1 MRLNPPATAVLA
13 LILALALT
21 NAAGA
26 VQAGERIYK
35 WVDEKG
41 VTHYGQTIPT
51 EYRDQAA
58 SEMNR
63 QGLTVKRIDAVAVIT
78 PDQRRVADER
88 AQRDREEQKRQ
99 FEQRRRDIALVN
111 TYTST
116 REIDDARERSLAL
129 PMQAIKGV
137 EPRLKKAQ
145 EKLTA
150 LQGQMENIRHSGKAV
165 PDSLQDESNE
175 QKLEVDSL
183 RSEKERYEGQIAA
196 IRGKFEN
203 DKKRYVELSEAGP
216 PH

>member
-1 MRLNPPATAVLA
+1 MRLNPLAAVLA
-13 LILALALT
+13 LILVFALT

-58 SEMNR
+58 SEMTKR
-63 QGLTVKRIDAVAVIT
+63 GLTVKRIDAVAVIT
-78 PDQRRVADER
+78 PDQRKAADER

-116 REIDDARERSLAL
+116 REIDDARERSLSLPLQAL
-129 PMQAIKGV
+129 KGL

-145 EKLTA
+145 EGLTV

-165 PDSLQDESNE
+165 SDQLQEEGNE

-183 RSEKERYEGQIAA
+183 RTEKERYEGQIAA
-196 IRGKFEN
+196 IRAKYES
-203 DKKRYVELSEAGP
+203 DKKRYVELSEATP
-216 PH
+216 TR

>member
-1 MRLNPPATAVLA
+1 MRLNPPTAVLA
-13 LILALALT
+13 LILVLALT
-21 NAAGA
+21 NTAGA

-41 VTHYGQTIPT
+41 VTHYGQAIPT

-58 SEMNR
+58 SEMNKH
-63 QGLTVKRIDAVAVIT
+63 GLTVKRIDAVAVIT
-78 PDQRRVADER
+78 PDQRRVAEER

-99 FEQRRRDIALVN
+99 FEQRRRDVALVN

-129 PMQAIKGV
+129 PMQALKGL

-145 EKLTA
+145 DRLTA
-150 LQGQMENIRHSGKAV
+150 LQGQMENIKHAGKTV
-165 PDSLQDESNE
+165 SDQLQDESNE

-183 RSEKERYEGQIAA
+183 RTEKERYEGQITA
-196 IRGKFEN
+196 IRAKYEN

>member
-1 MRLNPPATAVLA
+1 MRLNPPAAVLA
-13 LILALALT
+13 LILVLALT

-26 VQAGERIYK
+26 VQAGDRIYK

-41 VTHYGQTIPT
+41 VTHYGQSIPT

-63 QGLTVKRIDAVAVIT
+63 RGLTVKRIDAVAVIT
-78 PDQRRVADER
+78 PDQRRAAEER

-116 REIDDARERSLAL
+116 REIDDARERSLAV
-129 PMQAIKGV
+129 PIQALKGL

-145 EKLTA
+145 ERLTT
-150 LQGQMENIRHSGKAV
+150 LQAQMENIRRSGKTV
-165 PDSLQDESNE
+165 SDPLQEEGNE

-183 RSEKERYEGQIAA
+183 RTEQERYEGQIAA
-196 IRGKFEN
+196 IRAKYEN

>member
-1 MRLNPPATAVLA
+1 MRLNPLAAVLA
-13 LILALALT
+13 LILVFALT

-58 SEMNR
+58 SEMTKR
-63 QGLTVKRIDAVAVIT
+63 GLTVKRIDAVAVIT
-78 PDQRRVADER
+78 PDQRKAADER

-116 REIDDARERSLAL
+116 REIDDARERSLSLPLQAL
-129 PMQAIKGV
+129 KGL

-145 EKLTA
+145 ERLTV

-165 PDSLQDESNE
+165 SDQLQEEGNE

-183 RSEKERYEGQIAA
+183 RTEKERYEGQIAA
-196 IRGKFEN
+196 IRAKYES
-203 DKKRYVELSEAGP
+203 DKKRYVELNEATP
-216 PH
+216 TR

>member
-1 MRLNPPATAVLA
+1 MRLNPPAAVLA
-13 LILALALT
+13 LILVLALT
-21 NAAGA
+21 SVAGA
-26 VQAGERIYK
+26 VQAGERIFK

-58 SEMNR
+58 SEMNKR
-63 QGLTVKRIDAVAVIT
+63 GLTVKRIDAVAMIT
-78 PDQRRVADER
+78 PDQRRAAEER

-116 REIDDARERSLAL
+116 REIDDARERSLAV
-129 PMQAIKGV
+129 PIQALKGL

-145 EKLTA
+145 ERLTT
-150 LQGQMENIRHSGKAV
+150 LQAQMENIRHSGKTV
-165 PDSLQDESNE
+165 SDQLQEEANE

-183 RSEKERYEGQIAA
+183 RTEQERYEGQIAA
-196 IRGKFEN
+196 IRAKYEN

-216 PH
+216 PR

>member
-1 MRLNPPATAVLA
+1 MPLNPPATVLA
-13 LILALALT
+13 LILVLALT

-58 SEMNR
+58 SEMNKR
-63 QGLTVKRIDAVAVIT
+63 GLTVKRIDAVAVIT
-78 PDQRRVADER
+78 PDQRRAAEER

-99 FEQRRRDIALVN
+99 FEQRRRDVALVN

-116 REIDDARERSLAL
+116 REIDDARERSLAV
-129 PMQAIKGV
+129 PIQALKGL

-145 EKLTA
+145 ERLTT
-150 LQGQMENIRHSGKAV
+150 LQGQMENIRHSGKTV
-165 PDSLQDESNE
+165 SDQLQEEGNE

-183 RSEKERYEGQIAA
+183 RTEQERYESQIAA
-196 IRGKFEN
+196 IRAKYEN

>member
-1 MRLNPPATAVLA
+1 MRINPPAAVLA
-13 LILALALT
+13 LILVLALT

-58 SEMNR
+58 SEMNKR
-63 QGLTVKRIDAVAVIT
+63 GLTVKRIDAVAVIT
-78 PDQRRVADER
+78 PDQRRAAEER

-99 FEQRRRDIALVN
+99 FEQRRRDVALVN

-116 REIDDARERSLAL
+116 REIDDARERSLAV
-129 PMQAIKGV
+129 PIQALKGL

-145 EKLTA
+145 ERLTT
-150 LQGQMENIRHSGKAV
+150 LQAQMENIRRSGKTV
-165 PDSLQDESNE
+165 SDPLQEEGNE

-183 RSEKERYEGQIAA
+183 RTEQERYEGQIAA
-196 IRGKFEN
+196 IRAKYEN

>member
-1 MRLNPPATAVLA
+1 MRLNPPAAVLA
-13 LILALALT
+13 LILVLALT

-26 VQAGERIYK
+26 VQAGDRIYK

-41 VTHYGQTIPT
+41 VTHYGQSIPT

-63 QGLTVKRIDAVAVIT
+63 RGLTVKRIDAVAVIT
-78 PDQRRVADER
+78 PDQRRAAEER

-116 REIDDARERSLAL
+116 REIDDARERSLAV
-129 PMQAIKGV
+129 PIQALKGL

-145 EKLTA
+145 ERLTT
-150 LQGQMENIRHSGKAV
+150 LQAQMENIRHSGKKV
-165 PDSLQDESNE
+165 SDQLQEEGNE

-183 RSEKERYEGQIAA
+183 RTEQERYEGQIAA
-196 IRGKFEN
+196 IRAKYEN

>member
-1 MRLNPPATAVLA
+1 MRLNPPAAVLA
-13 LILALALT
+13 LILVLALSS
-21 NAAGA
+21 AAGA
-26 VQAGERIYK
+26 VQAGERIFK

-58 SEMNR
+58 SEMNKR
-63 QGLTVKRIDAVAVIT
+63 GLTVKRIDAVAMIT
-78 PDQRRVADER
+78 PDQRRVAEER

-116 REIDDARERSLAL
+116 REIDDARERSLAV
-129 PMQAIKGV
+129 PIQALKGL

-145 EKLTA
+145 ERLTT
-150 LQGQMENIRHSGKAV
+150 LQAQMENIRRSGKTV
-165 PDSLQDESNE
+165 SDPLQEEGNE

-183 RSEKERYEGQIAA
+183 RTEQERYEGQIAA
-196 IRGKFEN
+196 IRAKYEN